1 MNRPPPLTSPTR
13 SYIFHASGCQACL
26 PCFTSV
32 GADGLDG
39 SMDMALACNVA
50 RAAQVAITRHSLA
63 ADVIQAP
70 CICQDTHT

>member
-1 MNRPPPLTSPTR
+1 
-13 SYIFHASGCQACL
+13 L